1 MLKRSVRRSGP
12 KPGALAVVL
21 LVIGVVIGGPAV
33 WMWWQIRPPT
43 PQGDAVTVTV
53 NPGSGT
59 AQIGSVLESAN
70 VIGSA
75 WAFEV
80 YIAAS
85 GASGFKAGQYTMH
98 EDMGVKAAVEQL
110 QKGGTPIV
118 VQTVE
123 L

>member
-1 MLKRSVRRSGP
+1 MTAQGYGDDDYGIGYDPDAEAFGARPPRTPRERRMLKRSVRRSRP

-33 WMWWQIRPPT
+33 WMWWQIDPPT

-85 GASGFKAGQYTMH
+85 GA
-98 EDMGVKAAVEQL
+98 
-110 QKGGTPIV
+110 
-118 VQTVE
+118 
-123 L
+123 